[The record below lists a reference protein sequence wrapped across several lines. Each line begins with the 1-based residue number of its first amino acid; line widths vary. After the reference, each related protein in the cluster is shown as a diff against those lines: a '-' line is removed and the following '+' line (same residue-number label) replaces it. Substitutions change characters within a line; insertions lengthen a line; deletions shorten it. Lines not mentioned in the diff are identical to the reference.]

1 MVDVA
6 NIAEAD
12 ALVSSGKSHTRNW
25 LVGRRGKMAEK
36 SSTTP
41 GSSDS
46 YVQELTK
53 KIRKELE
60 ADLEEKVNRKVKKN
74 VSWVLKKLGEANP
87 DLNLDVGDF
96 CVTTTSD
103 EDDIVTLVTPT
114 TD

>member
-1 MVDVA
+1 MVDVG

-12 ALVSSGKSHTRNW
+12 AVVSGGKSHGRNW
-25 LVGRRGKMAEK
+25 LVGRRGKMLEK
-36 SSTTP
+36 NPTSAPT
-41 GSSDS
+41 DS

-53 KIRKELE
+53 KIKQDLE
-60 ADLEEKVNRKVKKN
+60 ADLEAKVNRKVKEN

-103 EDDIVTLVTPT
+103 DDDTGTPA
-114 TD
+114 TDE